1 MIPVMQLASDH
12 YFIAMGLIV
21 AGIVLILLGI
31 LWRAR
36 TQQEDS
42 EVKSK
47 GIILLGP
54 IPIVWGFG
62 EKGKII
68 VVILFVC
75 VILLYLLIM
84 L

>member
-1 MIPVMQLASDH
+1 MQLASDY

-21 AGIVLILLGI
+21 VGIVLILLGI
-31 LWRAR
+31 FWRAR
-36 TQQEDS
+36 TQQKDS
-42 EVKSK
+42 EMKSK

-62 EKGKII
+62 EKGKIV

-75 VILLYLLIM
+75 VILFYLLMI

>member
-1 MIPVMQLASDH
+1 MIPFMQLASDY

-21 AGIVLILLGI
+21 AGIVLMLLGI

-36 TQQEDS
+36 TRQEDS

-75 VILLYLLIM
+75 VILFYLLIM

>member
-1 MIPVMQLASDH
+1 MQLASDY

-21 AGIVLILLGI
+21 AGIVLMLLGI

-36 TQQEDS
+36 TRQEDS

-75 VILLYLLIM
+75 VILFYLLIM